1 MAIVTAAARNQ
12 SRRDVIDVSI
22 GTERK
27 KREMSDIFGALLGD
41 QAGWPKCK
49 HEQKQRENHDVD
61 QSRIK
66 ELGRVAFDQ
75 ADNDPGNDRPLDI
88 SEPTDNDDGKSFD
101 DNRGPRKRGQYEH
114 RAEQRP
120 A

>member
-1 MAIVTAAARNQ
+1 
-12 SRRDVIDVSI
+12 
-22 GTERK
+22 
-27 KREMSDIFGALLGD
+27 MSDIFGALLGD

-88 SEPTDNDDGKSFD
+88 SKPPDNNVGKGLTITDVPANGVSTST
-101 DNRGPRKRGQYEH
+101 GPSSAPLKPAS
-114 RAEQRP
+114 AE